1 MHSFAAPRTT
11 SDDAAKTY
19 PGLWHFRRDQRQLF
33 LLFFFLF
40 FRLAR
45 DHLYARLL
53 DALLVINSAKR
64 GKERKERE
72 ASIEEAG

>member
-1 MHSFAAPRTT
+1 MNTTLLLRSTTT
-11 SDDAAKTY
+11 SDDAKTY

-33 LLFFFLF
+33 LLFFLLF

-53 DALLVINSAKR
+53 DALLLINSARK
-64 GKERKERE
+64 RKERE
-72 ASIEEAG
+72 RSVSREDG